1 MSNKPGS
8 IINYRNWR
16 MIMPEDIISL
26 IQENVIKGRMTKDD
40 EGIDEEIVG
49 QPGVAELVEKALASG
64 LSIKDIITKG
74 LSGGMNIVGQKFEAG
89 EYFIPDMLASAQA
102 VGAAMEILEPYLA
115 ESGVNV
121 KGKVIVA
128 TVKDDLHDIG
138 KNIVS
143 VLLRGAGYT
152 VKDLGNN
159 VSTQVIVD
167 AVKEEKPQFLGLSAL
182 LTSTMAGMAEVI
194 QMLEQNGIRD
204 QVKIIVGGAP
214 VSEEFAKSIGADG
227 YGEDGFQA
235 VAVVEALAS
244 GTEN

>member
-1 MSNKPGS
+1 
-8 IINYRNWR
+8 
-16 MIMPEDIISL
+16 MPEDIISS
-26 IQENVIKGRMTKDD
+26 IQESVIQGRMNKDD
-40 EGIDEEIVG
+40 EGMDEGMIG
-49 QPGVAELVEKALASG
+49 QPGVTELVEKALASG
-64 LSIKDIITKG
+64 LSIQDIITKG

-115 ESGVNV
+115 GSGVNA
-121 KGKVIVA
+121 KGKIIVA

-143 VLLRGAGYT
+143 ILLRGAGYT

-159 VSTQVIVD
+159 VDIQVIVD
-167 AVKEEKPQFLGLSAL
+167 AVREEKPQFLGLSAL
-182 LTSTMAGMAEVI
+182 LTSTMARMANVI
-194 QMLEQNGIRD
+194 QMLEENGLRD
-204 QVKIIVGGAP
+204 QVKIVVGGAP
-214 VSEEFAKSIGADG
+214 VSEKFAKSIGADG
-227 YGEDGFQA
+227 YGADGFQA

>member
-1 MSNKPGS
+1 
-8 IINYRNWR
+8 

-26 IQENVIKGRMTKDD
+26 IQENVIQGRMTKDD
-40 EGIDEEIVG
+40 EGIDEGMVG
-49 QPGVAELVEKALASG
+49 QPGVTELVEKALASG

-89 EYFIPDMLASAQA
+89 KYFIPDMLASAQA

-115 ESGVNV
+115 GSGVNA
-121 KGKVIVA
+121 KGKIIVA
-128 TVKDDLHDIG
+128 TMKDDLHDIG

-143 VLLRGAGYT
+143 ILLRGAGYT

-159 VSTQVIVD
+159 VDIQVIVD
-167 AVKEEKPQFLGLSAL
+167 AVREEKPQFLGLSAL
-182 LTSTMAGMAEVI
+182 LTSTMARMADVI
-194 QMLEQNGIRD
+194 QMLEENGLRD

-227 YGEDGFQA
+227 YGADGFQA
-235 VAVVEALAS
+235 VAVVEALTS